1 MKKKKTGELQADTG
15 RARSVDLQLTGRLLR
30 LRLKRAGISVKQV
43 QKALGLECPQSIYR
57 WLGGQALPSV
67 ENLYTL
73 HCLLGCSM
81 EDLLL
86 TRDRPLRMR
95 CAAYL
100 TAL

>member
-1 MKKKKTGELQADTG
+1 MREKKTEELYADTG
-15 RARSVDLQLTGRLLR
+15 RTRSIDLQLTGRLLR

-43 QKALGLECPQSIYR
+43 QKVLGLDCPQSIYR

-67 ENLYTL
+67 EHLYTL
-73 HCLLGCSM
+73 HCLFGCSM

-86 TRDRPLRMR
+86 TRDRPLKMR